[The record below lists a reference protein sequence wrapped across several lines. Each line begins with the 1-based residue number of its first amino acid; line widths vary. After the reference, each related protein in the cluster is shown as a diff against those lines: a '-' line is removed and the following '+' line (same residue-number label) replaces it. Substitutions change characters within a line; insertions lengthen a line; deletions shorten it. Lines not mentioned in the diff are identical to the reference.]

1 MRKHLVYISIRYDYV
16 LRLKEIIYALVI
28 TSNPICAW
36 NYLRYQQ
43 KRISCKEISYTFYK
57 QIKEFVR

>member
-36 NYLRYQQ
+36 NYLRYQ
-43 KRISCKEISYTFYK
+43 
-57 QIKEFVR
+57 